1 MGLFT
6 NKKKL
11 CPICGNPTPRI
22 FPTTIEGQ
30 PLCKECKNKI
40 ELPNDVLDNM
50 TLEDFKRYLADFEQN
65 SALWSL
71 FNETHRFSF
80 TLSDILLLDENNGF
94 IKLDVCKRWVIE
106 KKYLKSFRI
115 LEDNKL
121 LFESGNGTLNIY
133 RSDIPDRVM
142 DLVPA
147 IDQFTY
153 DRREYERRA
162 AREDAL
168 NRGKETDEERMERQR
183 INNMYKPTFD
193 VPKLFDDFRVILTL
207 KHPYWTAFDDTVSA
221 PKFNESYPNADDYM
235 REYDE
240 RCNALYELASRLMKM
255 IDPNYK
261 ESRIG
266 FEVEAQ
272 PSYAAAPADT
282 VTELKR
288 YNELLEQGIIT
299 EEEFTAKKRQLL
311 GL

>member
-22 FPTTIEGQ
+22 FPTAIEGQ

-40 ELPNDVLDNM
+40 ELPNDLLDNM

-65 SALWSL
+65 SALWPL

-142 DLVPA
+142 DLAPA

-193 VPKLFDDFRVILTL
+193 VPRLFDNFRVILTF
-207 KHPYWTAFDDTVSA
+207 KHPYWTTFDDTVSA
-221 PKFNESYPNADDYM
+221 PKFNESYPSADDYM

-255 IDPNYK
+255 IDPRYK

-266 FEVEAQ
+266 FEVESQ
-272 PSYAAAPADT
+272 SYAAALADT

-288 YNELLEQGIIT
+288 YKELLEQGIIT